1 MKAIKIIRTVVTP
14 KTIKDIKGFTIQKGT
29 RLFVTNDSA
38 PKHPREGY
46 KLLVVRVDNG
56 TGHTNLCPET
66 CVKDTD
72 LKASRIATRKQSK
85 TKGLPESVVKYLNS
99 NPAFNMF
106 GLVNVHNVKSFTK
119 SKLSISVLKRRI
131 RKHFCSEMVDGQIAF
146 V

>member
-1 MKAIKIIRTVVTP
+1 MKPIKVLRTVVVP
-14 KTIKDIKGFTIQKGT
+14 KAIKDIKGFTISKGT

-56 TGHTNLCPET
+56 TGHTHLCPET
-66 CVKDTD
+66 CVKDID
-72 LKASRIATRKQSK
+72 LKATRTATKKQSK
-85 TKGLPESVVKYLNS
+85 ELPESVVKYLNS

-106 GLVNVHNVKSFTK
+106 GLVNVNNVKSFTK
-119 SKLSISVLKRRI
+119 SKLSISELKRRI
-131 RKHFCSEMVDGQIAF
+131 RSRFRSEMVDGAIAF